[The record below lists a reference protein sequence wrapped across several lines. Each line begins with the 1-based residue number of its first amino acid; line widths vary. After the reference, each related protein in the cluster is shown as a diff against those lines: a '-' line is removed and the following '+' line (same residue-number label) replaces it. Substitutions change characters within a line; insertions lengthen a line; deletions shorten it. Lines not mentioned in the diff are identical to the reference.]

1 MSRQYWAALTK
12 LKSVTVSHLVWRIL
26 QNVTDAVLTNIVTP
40 KNVTA
45 AVTFLSKSI
54 TLAVTP
60 CLLSQDLKSVTP
72 EAKNSEIWKKNTQN
86 MQDTLLNNKNEHIY

>member
-1 MSRQYWAALTK
+1 
-12 LKSVTVSHLVWRIL
+12 
-26 QNVTDAVLTNIVTP
+26 
-40 KNVTA
+40 
-45 AVTFLSKSI
+45 
-54 TLAVTP
+54 VTP